1 MRILIDLQGAQGTT
15 RFRGIGRYS
24 LSLAQAIV
32 RNQGEHEVIIA
43 LNGLFPET
51 IEPVRAA
58 FEGLLPQDNI
68 RVWYAPDQGSRAE
81 PACNWRVK
89 TAELVREAFF
99 ASLRPDVIYVT
110 SLFEG
115 FIDDAVTSIGQFA
128 LTIPV
133 AVTLYDLIPLVN
145 RTQYLNN
152 PVFVSWYENKIK
164 QLERSDLLLAIS
176 ESSRQEGI
184 KHLGFHPDRVINVG
198 TAADLQFKC
207 MDIGATTDKSVRER
221 YGLLRQFVMYTGAID
236 HRKNIEGLIR
246 AYALLPQSLRET
258 HQLAIVCSVQPESR
272 HRLEALARQQG
283 LAIDEMV
290 LTGFVPDEELVS
302 LYQLCQV
309 FVFPSWHEGFGLPA
323 LEAMACGAPVIAAN
337 NSSLPEVIGRE
348 DALFDPFD
356 DKAIAG
362 KITQVLTDEAFRSGL
377 IRHGIK
383 QARKFSWDESAQLA
397 ITAFEQLHAART
409 QSLQDFVP
417 PHRPKLAYV
426 SPLPPERSGIAD
438 YSAELLPELAR
449 YYVIDVIVVQ
459 DDMADP
465 WIKENCPV
473 RNVEWFV
480 SHADHYDR
488 VLYHFGNSPFH
499 QHMFDLLAH
508 IPGVVVLHDFFLSGI
523 VDHMDATGF
532 KPDAWA
538 RELYHAHGYK
548 AVQERFQAK
557 DSAEVVNK
565 YPCNLTVVENALG
578 VIVHSENSRQLA
590 SQWINSCFAED
601 WTVIPL
607 LRTPA
612 TISLHQSQQIRT
624 ELNISQDA
632 FLVCSFG
639 MIGPTKQN
647 CRLLDAWMASSLG
660 KDPDCFLVF
669 VGENHPSDYGAA
681 LLKMIRNNGLTNR
694 VRITGWTDM
703 ATFRQYLSVA
713 DVGVQ
718 LRALSR
724 GETSGTVLDCM
735 NYGLPTIVNANG
747 AMADL
752 PADAVWMLPDK
763 FDDAELI
770 NALET
775 LRKDEVK
782 CKMLGTRAREVI
794 LTRHAPGACADQ
806 YVQAIERT
814 YTEAR
819 SGQTSLIK
827 AIVEIENAPA
837 EDEPWMQLAQVISNN
852 CPQQAKKQ
860 LFVDVSALMQQDLK
874 TGIQRVVRSI
884 LKELLN
890 HPPDGFYV
898 EPVYATADE
907 SGYRYARQFTL
918 RFMDCPNHLLID
930 EYIEIGHQDIFLGL
944 DLTGSVVVHQ
954 AEFYRYARR
963 RGVQVYFV
971 IYDLLPV
978 LHPDF
983 FPKGSAEGHADWLN
997 IVAQADGALC
1007 ISRAV
1012 ADEMAAWMGTWAT
1025 QRLRPYK
1032 LGWFHLG
1039 ADTQSS
1045 APTFGLPANAG
1056 EVLKKISNTASFL
1069 MVSTVEPRK
1078 GYAQT
1083 LSAFERLWTQGI
1095 EVNLVIVGKQGWLV
1109 DRLVEQLRQ
1118 HPALNQRLFWLEG
1131 ISDEYLEKVYAA
1143 STCLIAASEGEGF
1156 GLPLIEAARH
1166 RLPVIARDIP
1176 VFREVAGEHA
1186 FYFSGLDPQV
1196 LADAVKEWLSLRAKD
1211 QAPQSD
1217 NMPWLTWQQ
1226 SAMQLW
1232 GQVLP
1237 FASL

>member
-68 RVWYAPDQGSRAE
+68 RVWSAPGLGNRTE
-81 PACNWRVK
+81 PAYNWRVK

-128 LTIPV
+128 STIPV

-152 PVFVSWYENKIK
+152 PVFVSWYEDKIN
-164 QLERSDLLLAIS
+164 QLKRSDLLLAIS

-184 KHLGFHPDRVINVG
+184 KHLGFHHDRVINVG

-207 MDIGATTDKSVRER
+207 MDIGATTEKSVRER
-221 YGLLRQFVMYTGAID
+221 YGLSRQFIMYTGAID

-246 AYALLPQSLRET
+246 AYALLPQSLRES
-258 HQLAIVCSVQPESR
+258 HQLAIVCSVQPESCR
-272 HRLEALARQQG
+272 RLEALARQQG
-283 LAIDEMV
+283 LATDEMV
-290 LTGFVPDEELVS
+290 LTGFVPDEDLIS

-337 NSSLPEVIGRE
+337 TSSLPEVIGRE

-383 QARKFSWDESAQLA
+383 QAGKFSWDESARLA

-417 PHRPKLAYV
+417 PAHRPKLAYV

-438 YSAELLPELAR
+438 GSAGLLPELAR
-449 YYVIDVIVVQ
+449 YYEIDVIVLQ

-488 VLYHFGNSPFH
+488 VLYHFGNSPSH
-499 QHMFDLLAH
+499 QHLFDLLAH
-508 IPGVVVLHDFFLSGI
+508 IPGVVVLHDFFLSGMI
-523 VDHMDATGF
+523 AHMDTTGF

-590 SQWINSCFAED
+590 RQWISPGIADD
-601 WTVIPL
+601 WVVIPL

-612 TISLHQSQQIRT
+612 TINPNQHPPIRT
-624 ELNISQDA
+624 
-632 FLVCSFG
+632 
-639 MIGPTKQN
+639 
-647 CRLLDAWMASSLG
+647 
-660 KDPDCFLVF
+660 
-669 VGENHPSDYGAA
+669 
-681 LLKMIRNNGLTNR
+681 
-694 VRITGWTDM
+694 
-703 ATFRQYLSVA
+703 
-713 DVGVQ
+713 
-718 LRALSR
+718 
-724 GETSGTVLDCM
+724 
-735 NYGLPTIVNANG
+735 
-747 AMADL
+747 
-752 PADAVWMLPDK
+752 
-763 FDDAELI
+763 ELI
-770 NALET
+770 NALEP
-775 LRKDEVK
+775 LQKDEEK
-782 CKMLGTRAREVI
+782 CKVSGTRAREVI
-794 LTRHAPGACADQ
+794 LSRSAKGICAEQ
-806 YVQAIERT
+806 YAQAIERT
-814 YTEAR
+814 YAQAR
-819 SGQTSLIK
+819 SGQASLIK

-837 EDEPWMQLAQVISNN
+837 DDEHWMQLAQVISAN
-852 CPQQAKKQ
+852 CPSRSQKQ
-860 LFVDVSALMQQDLK
+860 LLVDVSVLMQQDLK

-918 RFMDCPNHLLID
+918 RFMGCPKHLLID
-930 EYIEIGHQDIFLGL
+930 EPVEIWHQDIFLGL
-944 DLTGSVVVHQ
+944 DLNSAVVVHQ
-954 AEFYRYARR
+954 TGFYRYAQHKGTR
-963 RGVQVYFV
+963 VYFV

-983 FPKGSAEGHADWLN
+983 FPDGSAKGHADWLN
-997 IVAQADGALC
+997 IVAQADGAMC

-1012 ADEMAAWMGTWAT
+1012 ADEMAAWMGAWHT
-1025 QRLRPYK
+1025 QRLRPYQ

-1039 ADTQSS
+1039 ADTQGLTS
-1045 APTFGLPANAG
+1045 TFGLPADAG

-1069 MVSTVEPRK
+1069 MVGTVEPRK
-1078 GYAQT
+1078 GHAQT
-1083 LSAFERLWTQGI
+1083 LSAFECLWTQGI

-1109 DRLVEQLRQ
+1109 DRLVEKLRQ

>member
-1 MRILIDLQGAQGTT
+1 MRLLVDLQGAQGAT

-68 RVWYAPDQGSRAE
+68 RVWSAPGLGNRTE
-81 PACNWRVK
+81 PAYNWRVK

-128 LTIPV
+128 PAIPV

-152 PVFVSWYENKIK
+152 PVFVSWYEDKIN
-164 QLERSDLLLAIS
+164 QLGRADLLLAIS

-184 KHLGFHPDRVINVG
+184 THLGFHPDRVINVG

-207 MDIGATTDKSVRER
+207 MDIDATTEKSVRER
-221 YGLLRQFVMYTGAID
+221 YGLSRQFIMYTGAID

-283 LAIDEMV
+283 LATDEMV

-337 NSSLPEVIGRE
+337 TSSLPEVIGRE

-383 QARKFSWDESAQLA
+383 QARRFSWDESAQLA

-409 QSLQDFVP
+409 QSLQDLAP

-438 YSAELLPELAR
+438 DSAGLLPELAR
-449 YYVIDVIVVQ
+449 YYEIDVIVLQ

-465 WIKENCPV
+465 WIKENYLV

-480 SHADHYDR
+480 SQADHYDR
-488 VLYHFGNSPFH
+488 VLYHFGNSPSH
-499 QHMFDLLAH
+499 QHLFDLLAH
-508 IPGVVVLHDFFLSGI
+508 IPGVVVLHDFFLSGMI
-523 VDHMDATGF
+523 AHMDATGF

-590 SQWINSCFAED
+590 RQWISPGIADD
-601 WTVIPL
+601 WVVIPL

-612 TISLHQSQQIRT
+612 TINPNQHPPIRT
-624 ELNISQDA
+624 
-632 FLVCSFG
+632 
-639 MIGPTKQN
+639 
-647 CRLLDAWMASSLG
+647 
-660 KDPDCFLVF
+660 
-669 VGENHPSDYGAA
+669 
-681 LLKMIRNNGLTNR
+681 
-694 VRITGWTDM
+694 
-703 ATFRQYLSVA
+703 
-713 DVGVQ
+713 
-718 LRALSR
+718 
-724 GETSGTVLDCM
+724 
-735 NYGLPTIVNANG
+735 
-747 AMADL
+747 
-752 PADAVWMLPDK
+752 
-763 FDDAELI
+763 ELI
-770 NALET
+770 NALEP
-775 LRKDEVK
+775 LQKDEEK
-782 CKMLGTRAREVI
+782 CKVSGTRAREVI
-794 LTRHAPGACADQ
+794 LSRSAKGICAEQ
-806 YVQAIERT
+806 YAQAIERT
-814 YTEAR
+814 YAQAQ
-819 SGQTSLIK
+819 SGQASLIK

-837 EDEPWMQLAQVISNN
+837 DDEHWMQLAQVISAN
-852 CPQQAKKQ
+852 CPSRAQKQ
-860 LFVDVSALMQQDLK
+860 LLVDVSVLMQQDLK

-918 RFMDCPNHLLID
+918 RFMGCPKHLLID
-930 EYIEIGHQDIFLGL
+930 EPVEIWHQDIFLGL
-944 DLTGSVVVHQ
+944 DLNSAVVVHQ
-954 AEFYRYARR
+954 TGFYRYAQHKGTR
-963 RGVQVYFV
+963 VYFV

-983 FPKGSAEGHADWLN
+983 FPDGSAKGHADWLN
-997 IVAQADGALC
+997 IVAQADGAMC

-1012 ADEMAAWMGTWAT
+1012 ADEMAAWMGAWHT
-1025 QRLRPYK
+1025 QRLRPYQ

-1039 ADTQSS
+1039 ADTQGLTS
-1045 APTFGLPANAG
+1045 TFGLPADAG

-1069 MVSTVEPRK
+1069 MVGTVEPRK
-1078 GYAQT
+1078 GHAQT
-1083 LSAFERLWTQGI
+1083 LSAFECLWTQGI

-1109 DRLVEQLRQ
+1109 DRLVEQIRQ
-1118 HPALNQRLFWLEG
+1118 HPALNRRLFWLEG

-1237 FASL
+1237 FASPQFH

>member
-1 MRILIDLQGAQGTT
+1 MRILVDLQGAQGAT

-32 RNQGEHEVIIA
+32 RNRGEHEVIIA
-43 LNGLFPET
+43 LNGLFPDS

-68 RVWYAPDQGSRAE
+68 RVWYAPSPGNRAE
-81 PACNWRVK
+81 SAHNWRVK

-99 ASLRPDVIYVT
+99 ARLRPDVIYVT

-115 FIDDAVTSIGQFA
+115 FTDDSITSIGQFA
-128 LTIPV
+128 PAIPV

-152 PVFVSWYENKIK
+152 PVFVSWYEDKIN
-164 QLERSDLLLAIS
+164 QLERADLLLAIS

-184 KHLGFHPDRVINVG
+184 THLGFHPDRVINVG
-198 TAADLQFKC
+198 TAADPQFNC
-207 MDIGATTDKSVRER
+207 ADTGATTETEVRER
-221 YGLLRQFVMYTGAID
+221 YGLTRQFVMYTGAID

-246 AYALLPQSLRET
+246 AYALLPQSLRES
-258 HQLAIVCSVQPESR
+258 HQLAIVCSVQTESR
-272 HRLEALARQQG
+272 RRLEALARQRG
-283 LAIDEMV
+283 LAADDMV
-290 LTGFVPDEELVS
+290 LTGFVPDEDLIS
-302 LYQLCQV
+302 LYRLCRV

-337 NSSLPEVIGRE
+337 TSSLPEVIGRE

-383 QARKFSWDESAQLA
+383 QAEKFSWDVCAKSA
-397 ITAFEQLHAART
+397 ITAFEQLHAARTKSLEQLHAARTKSLGQLHAARTKSLGQLHAART

-438 YSAELLPELAR
+438 DSAGLLPELAR
-449 YYVIDVIVVQ
+449 YYEIDVIVLQ

-465 WIKENCPV
+465 WIKENYPV
-473 RNVEWFV
+473 RNVEWLV

-488 VLYHFGNSPFH
+488 VLYHFGNSPSH
-499 QHMFDLLAH
+499 QHLFDLLAH
-508 IPGVVVLHDFFLSGI
+508 IPGVVVLHDFFLSGMI
-523 VDHMDATGF
+523 AHMDTTGF

-590 SQWINSCFAED
+590 RQWISPGIADD
-601 WTVIPL
+601 WVVIPL

-612 TISLHQSQQIRT
+612 TINPNQHPPIRT
-624 ELNISQDA
+624 
-632 FLVCSFG
+632 
-639 MIGPTKQN
+639 
-647 CRLLDAWMASSLG
+647 
-660 KDPDCFLVF
+660 
-669 VGENHPSDYGAA
+669 
-681 LLKMIRNNGLTNR
+681 
-694 VRITGWTDM
+694 
-703 ATFRQYLSVA
+703 
-713 DVGVQ
+713 
-718 LRALSR
+718 
-724 GETSGTVLDCM
+724 
-735 NYGLPTIVNANG
+735 
-747 AMADL
+747 
-752 PADAVWMLPDK
+752 
-763 FDDAELI
+763 ELI
-770 NALET
+770 NALEP
-775 LRKDEVK
+775 LQKDEEK
-782 CKMLGTRAREVI
+782 CKVSGTRAREVI
-794 LTRHAPGACADQ
+794 LSRSAKGICAEQ
-806 YVQAIERT
+806 YAQAIERT
-814 YTEAR
+814 YVQAQ
-819 SGQTSLIK
+819 SGQASLIK

-837 EDEPWMQLAQVISNN
+837 DDEHWMQLAQVISAN
-852 CPQQAKKQ
+852 CPSRTQKQ
-860 LFVDVSALMQQDLK
+860 LLVDVSVLMQQDLK

-918 RFMDCPNHLLID
+918 RFMGCPKHLLID
-930 EYIEIGHQDIFLGL
+930 EPVEIGHQDIFLGL
-944 DLTGSVVVHQ
+944 DLNSAVVVHQ
-954 AEFYRYARR
+954 TGFYRYAQHKGTR
-963 RGVQVYFV
+963 VYFV

-983 FPKGSAEGHADWLN
+983 FPEGSAKGHADWLN
-997 IVAQADGALC
+997 IVAQADGAMC

-1039 ADTQSS
+1039 ADTQGL
-1045 APTFGLPANAG
+1045 APTFGLPADAG
-1056 EVLKKISNTASFL
+1056 ADEVLKKISNTSSFL
-1069 MVSTVEPRK
+1069 MVGTVEPRK
-1078 GYAQT
+1078 GHAQT
-1083 LSAFERLWTQGI
+1083 LSAFEYLWTQGV

-1109 DRLVEQLRQ
+1109 DRLVEKLRQ
-1118 HPALNQRLFWLEG
+1118 HPALNRRLFWLAG

-1156 GLPLIEAARH
+1156 GLPLIEAARYH
-1166 RLPVIARDIP
+1166 LPMIARDIP
-1176 VFREVAGEHA
+1176 VFREVAAEHA
-1186 FYFSGLDPQV
+1186 FYFSGLDPQA
-1196 LADAVKEWLSLRAKD
+1196 LADAVRNWMALNAVGK
-1211 QAPQSD
+1211 APSSD
-1217 NMPWLTWQQ
+1217 GLPWLTWAE
-1226 SAMQLW
+1226 SSRQLMEI
-1232 GQVLP
+1232 VLMENTLCLTYNHIMDILCIL
-1237 FASL
+1237 FTRRFNHDHAR